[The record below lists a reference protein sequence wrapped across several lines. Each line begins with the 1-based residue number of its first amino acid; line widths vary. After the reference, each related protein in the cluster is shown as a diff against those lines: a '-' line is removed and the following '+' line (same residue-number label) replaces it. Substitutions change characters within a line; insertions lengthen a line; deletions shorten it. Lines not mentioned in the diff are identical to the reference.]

1 VTDALGICLY
11 LAAGLVVGA
20 ALAVALYLGTKGMAV
35 GSNQEGAPGTMKMPI
50 TSASRD

>member
-1 VTDALGICLY
+1 MTDALGICLY
-11 LAAGLVVGA
+11 LGAGLVVGA

-35 GSNQEGAPGTMKMPI
+35 GSNHAPGTMKMPI